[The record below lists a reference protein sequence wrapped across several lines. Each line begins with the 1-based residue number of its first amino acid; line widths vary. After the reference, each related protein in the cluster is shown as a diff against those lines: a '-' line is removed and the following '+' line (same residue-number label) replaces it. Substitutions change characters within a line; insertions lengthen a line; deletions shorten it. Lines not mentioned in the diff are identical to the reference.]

1 MASTV
6 LTIFFR
12 FVYGEKHNTAL
23 KIVFLRSLELRN
35 SSKTN
40 ASNIRVAIMA
50 KVALQA
56 YTFPSVKVG
65 HLIKGNHSHIEPL
78 SPSPGFWEDALIKWQ
93 IGTLVVP
100 LIEVVFS
107 Q

>member
-23 KIVFLRSLELRN
+23 KMVFLRSLELRN

-40 ASNIRVAIMA
+40 ASNMRVAMIA
-50 KVALQA
+50 KVPLQWK
-56 YTFPSVKVG
+56 TFPSVKAG
-65 HLIKGNHSHIEPL
+65 HLIKGTTH
-78 SPSPGFWEDALIKWQ
+78 
-93 IGTLVVP
+93 T
-100 LIEVVFS
+100 
-107 Q
+107 